1 MLCIG
6 NSISSAAELW
16 AKFIM
21 YHYCKRYLIF
31 DLFQEFSDDEEERRM
46 KRAEKAK
53 RKAASSTS
61 DGEVVA
67 AESDDSR
74 QGATE
79 LHKFLN

>member
-1 MLCIG
+1 
-6 NSISSAAELW
+6 
-16 AKFIM
+16 
-21 YHYCKRYLIF
+21 
-31 DLFQEFSDDEEERRM
+31 M

-79 LHKFLN
+79 LHKFLNWIVEIFSYFKSET